1 VSLPAPDEVVDRA
14 LDAAKGEPCVVIV
27 EESHQAEVRFA
38 NNTTTTNGRRRDRRV
53 IVVRFCDVDG
63 GVAAG
68 VSSRSGDVDVSVMVA
83 AAAADAASSPPSPDA
98 AALLDGSADPR
109 FADPPVQGDLAMFAP
124 IVDGLAAA
132 FDSAASSGRVL
143 SGFVEHQMDTLYL
156 GTSTGL
162 RQRHVQPTGEVQMV
176 GRSTDGA
183 RSAWVAEATGD
194 LSQVDVPAM
203 DAHLSERLR
212 WAQRSIDLPAGR
224 YEVVLPPAA
233 VADLMADLYYAASG
247 QDAEEGRTVFSAPG
261 GGTRIGERL
270 CDLPFHLFGDPA
282 EPGLECSPFLSIGA
296 SSSDASVFD
305 NGAGVGRES
314 WVLDG
319 HLANLRY
326 HRAGAA
332 RSSTRFS
339 PPVDNLVLELD
350 GASGTTEDLVAR
362 TERGL
367 LLTCLW
373 YIREVDPATLLLTGL
388 TRDGVY
394 MVEGGEIV
402 GAVNNFRFNESPVDL
417 LSRALEAGASVRSVG
432 REFGEYVNRTRMPP
446 LRVADFNM
454 SSTSAAS

>member
-14 LDAAKGEPCVVIV
+14 LAAAKGEPCIVIV

-53 IVVRFCDVDG
+53 VVIRFCEVEG
-63 GVAAG
+63 GIAAG
-68 VSSRSGDVDVSVMVA
+68 VSSRSGDVEVSAMVE

-98 AALLDGSADPR
+98 APLLEGTADPR
-109 FADPPVQGDLAMFAP
+109 FADPPVQGDLSMFTP
-124 IVDGLAAA
+124 IVDGLGAA
-132 FDSAASSGRVL
+132 FDSAASSDRVL
-143 SGFVEHQMDTLYL
+143 SGFVEHQMDTMYL
-156 GTSTGL
+156 GSSAGL
-162 RQRHVQPTGEVQMV
+162 RRRHVQPTGEVQMV

-194 LSQVDVPAM
+194 LSQVDVSAM
-203 DAHLSERLR
+203 DARLSERLR

-247 QDAEEGRTVFSAPG
+247 QDAEEGRTVFSTPG

-270 CDLPFHLFGDPA
+270 CDLPFDLFGDPA
-282 EPGLECSPFLSIGA
+282 EPGLECAPFLTVGA

-305 NGAGVGRES
+305 NGADVGRAS

-332 RSSTRFS
+332 RSGTRFS

-394 MVEGGEIV
+394 LVEGGEVV

-417 LSRALEAGASVRSVG
+417 LSRTLEAGSSVRSVG